1 MEWSIQ
7 QEEGRPRDE
16 GGKQEEARRW
26 STTVSL
32 DLPRLGP
39 VELRLTLA
47 GGAVQAQFVAGHA
60 TTAGRLRAHSAALE
74 QRFESAGLRLE
85 GLRVSEKDSG

>member
-60 TTAGRLRAHSAALE
+60 ATAGRLRAHGAALE

-85 GLRVSEKDSG
+85 GLRVGEKEA